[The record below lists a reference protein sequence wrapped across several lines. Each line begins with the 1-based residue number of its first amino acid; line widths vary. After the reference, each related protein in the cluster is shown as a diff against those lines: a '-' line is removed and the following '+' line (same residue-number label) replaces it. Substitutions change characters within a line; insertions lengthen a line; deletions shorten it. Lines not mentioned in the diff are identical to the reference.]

1 MKAVLRCLA
10 QVGMVFGGLFIYW
23 GINWLVTGDPMTYL
37 IYQKEN
43 WYQQP
48 GSFWASTANSIGSLL
63 STSLA

>member
-37 IYQKEN
+37 TIRRRTGISSPARSGFDGEHRQL
-43 WYQQP
+43 P
-48 GSFWASTANSIGSLL
+48 DFHLRG
-63 STSLA
+63 